1 MRAGGTWRGSP
12 LGRPAK
18 EPGELP
24 PLRKLVLPGLFIAL
38 LFGALIVRR
47 PEPPP
52 PPPDLTEL
60 NGQVFG
66 TTFTIKVVG
75 EADGAALAVA
85 VDETLSAIDASMST
99 WKPDSELSRLNAAGT
114 EPFAVSPELVEVL
127 ELSGGVWASSMGAF
141 DPTVGP
147 LVDLWG
153 FGSKGR
159 ELPEPTEEQLAEVVL
174 GFDGVGIAPDA
185 VTKRDAA
192 IRIDL
197 SAVAKGWAVD
207 QLAEELQAAGH
218 ADYLVEIGGEVRVGG
233 TKAGQPWILGVENP
247 AGGVWTQV
255 QLLDAAL
262 ATSGDYR
269 NVVRGKSH
277 TIDPRTRRPVT
288 HQLASVSVVADTCGL
303 ADAWATALTVMGP
316 DDGLATAEAVGLD
329 ALFLVRTDAGFE
341 ERTTSSFEALRV
353 R

>member
-1 MRAGGTWRGSP
+1 M
-12 LGRPAK
+12 GRPAR
-18 EPGELP
+18 ERGELP

-38 LFGALIVRR
+38 LFGALFARR
-47 PEPPP
+47 PEPAPP
-52 PPPDLTEL
+52 PPELTEL

-75 EADGAALAVA
+75 DVDGAALAA
-85 VDETLSAIDASMST
+85 TVDQTLSAIDLSMST
-99 WKPDSELSRLNAAGT
+99 WKDESELSQLNRAGS
-114 EPFAVSPELVEVL
+114 EPFPVSEALGDVL
-127 ELSGGVWASSMGAF
+127 ELSLGVWSSSMGAF

-153 FGSKGR
+153 FGAKGR
-159 ELPEPTEEQLAEVVL
+159 ELPEPTEEQLQAVVL
-174 GFDGVGIAPDA
+174 GFDGVALTPEGVVKADP
-185 VTKRDAA
+185 A

-197 SAVAKGWAVD
+197 SAVAKGFAVD
-207 QLAEELQAAGH
+207 VLAERIAARYP
-218 ADYLVEIGGEVRVGG
+218 DFLVEIGGEVRVGG
-233 TKAGQPWILGVENP
+233 TKGGEPWTLGIENP

-269 NVVRGKSH
+269 NVVNGKSH

-288 HQLASVSVVADTCGL
+288 HQLASVSVVADTCAL

-316 DDGLATAEAVGLD
+316 DDGLATAEAAGLD
-329 ALFLVRTDAGFE
+329 ALFLVRTDDGFD
-341 ERTTSSFEALRV
+341 ERATASFQALR